1 MNRNKQVFIL
11 ILVIVL
17 TAICTY
23 FVTKKEES
31 NPYYLTKIKESLI
44 REDSIKA
51 ELNKT
56 LAQIKENDKQDKN
69 IVAIYDTIS
78 KPVLIRRA
86 DSLYFRYGLHRD

>member
-1 MNRNKQVFIL
+1 MNKQIPLL

-17 TAICTY
+17 TAVTTY
-23 FVTKKEES
+23 FVSRPKPDT

-69 IVAIYDTIS
+69 IVAIYDTIT